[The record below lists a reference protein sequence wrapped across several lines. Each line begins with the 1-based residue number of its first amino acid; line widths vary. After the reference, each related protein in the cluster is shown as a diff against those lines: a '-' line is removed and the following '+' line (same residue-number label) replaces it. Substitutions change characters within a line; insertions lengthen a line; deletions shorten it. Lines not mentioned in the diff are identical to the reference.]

1 MKTKHSGSGEW
12 STKFI
17 VSRIFSVHSICF
29 NPDGTQLIVG
39 ACDKVLVYEPNDGAL
54 IESLPGHKDTIYC
67 VAYANDGKK
76 FASGGADKC
85 VIVWTNTL
93 EGLLKYT

>member
-1 MKTKHSGSGEW
+1 MC
-12 STKFI
+12 
-17 VSRIFSVHSICF
+17 FS
-29 NPDGTQLIVG
+29 PDGTQLIVG
-39 ACDKVLVYEPNDGAL
+39 ACDRVLVYEPNEGTL

-85 VIVWTNTL
+85 VIVWTNKL
-93 EGLLKYT
+93 DGLLKYT